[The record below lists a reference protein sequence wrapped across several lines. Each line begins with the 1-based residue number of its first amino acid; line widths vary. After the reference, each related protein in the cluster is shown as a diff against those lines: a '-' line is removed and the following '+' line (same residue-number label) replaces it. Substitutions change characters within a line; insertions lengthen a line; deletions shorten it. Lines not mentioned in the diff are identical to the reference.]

1 MFIKKWTIHPIFSVF
16 YNFSILSYIYLAHH
30 RLEWSLN
37 KMSLFK
43 NWKLI
48 VATMTVAMFTACA
61 GGGNSDNDDIRSDAE
76 EGYSEVDNGGSGAAA
91 KKKKEPPKE
100 VIDENKLKK
109 TEQEATAIN
118 EDNHKL
124 RKEIFDAKNKL
135 GMSTAEDAE

>member
-1 MFIKKWTIHPIFSVF
+1 MEPE
-16 YNFSILSYIYLAHH
+16 L
-30 RLEWSLN
+30 
-37 KMSLFK
+37 MSLFK

-61 GGGNSDNDDIRSDAE
+61 GGSNGDSDDAAYDDDDSP
-76 EGYSEVDNGGSGAAA
+76 AATADGVKA
-91 KKKKEPPKE
+91 KKKKEAPKE

-109 TEQEATAIN
+109 AEQEATAIN

-135 GMSTAEDAE
+135 GMSTAPAAEEDAQ